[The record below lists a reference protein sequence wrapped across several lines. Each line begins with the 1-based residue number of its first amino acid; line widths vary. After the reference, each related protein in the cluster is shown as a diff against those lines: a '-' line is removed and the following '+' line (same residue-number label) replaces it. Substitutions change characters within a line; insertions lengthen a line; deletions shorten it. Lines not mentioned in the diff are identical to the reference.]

1 MAESFAG
8 ITVPEGEAGELRS
21 AAKALS
27 GLSHDLESAARA
39 LDGQPTMLGGWFGPA
54 SVAYAGACLVSSGG
68 VRAGATA
75 AHAGAAALRRF
86 GEGLQDA
93 QRDARHAIAQARA
106 AQHRID
112 RAQHAIADARARVAA
127 AAARDSAAASKIALT
142 SVVGV
147 PPPDAV
153 AEQARARSDVA
164 AAELDGAGAQRE
176 LEEARADLARAKAA
190 GHRAMEHAQAVARA
204 AAAAFDAASGGGPAA
219 GANGGPPSGVRDGG
233 WVDFARL
240 LGRQLTGAELGI
252 ITGGLEQDLKLGA
265 YGVRKLVTFAGD
277 EMLSVGWRYTADG
290 GRTWVARA
298 VHGVT
303 KEAYDQAIEVAA
315 GLEKVGKGA
324 KIAGGLLGVVT
335 GAADQYGEDAGRKDL
350 SATDKVGRVVAGGAY
365 KGAGSFVGGAVGAQ
379 VGAAYGAAIG
389 IAVPVPVVGTVA
401 GAAVGAVIG
410 GVIGSGVGES
420 VADMTKGP
428 VVNMGGKAANVA
440 VDGAKAAVKGA
451 GKVLDSINPF

>member
-1 MAESFAG
+1 MPESFAG

-27 GLSHDLESAARA
+27 GLSHDLELAARA
-39 LDGQPTMLGGWFGPA
+39 LDNQPTMLGGWVGPA

-68 VRAGATA
+68 VRAGASA
-75 AHAGAAALRRF
+75 ARAGAGALRRF
-86 GEGLQDA
+86 GEGLQFA
-93 QRDARHAIAQARA
+93 QRDARHAIAQARD

-112 RAQHAIADARARVAA
+112 RAAHAIADARARAAA

-153 AEQARARSDVA
+153 AEQARARSDAA

-190 GHRAMEHAQAVARA
+190 GRRATEHAHAVARA

-233 WVDFARL
+233 WVALARA
-240 LGRQLTGAELGI
+240 LGSPLTGAGLAL
-252 ITGGLEQDLKLGA
+252 ITGAVEQNLNLAANDL
-265 YGVRKLVTFAGD
+265 RKLFMFQGG
-277 EMLSVGWRYTADG
+277 EMMSG
-290 GRTWVARA
+290 GSRLVNGRRTWVTRY
-298 VHGVT
+298 VGSVT
-303 KEAYDQAIEVAA
+303 EEAYDRAMKVADR
-315 GLEKVGKGA
+315 LEKVGRRVKF
-324 KIAGGLLGVVT
+324 AGGLLGVVT
-335 GAADQYGEDAGRKDL
+335 GAADQYSDDSGRKDL
-350 SATDKVGRVVAGGAY
+350 STTDKVGRVAAIGAY
-365 KGAGSFVGGAVGAQ
+365 KGAVSYGGGLVGAGA
-379 VGAAYGAAIG
+379 GAAYGAAIG
-389 IAVPVPVVGTVA
+389 SAVPVAGTAV

-410 GVIGSGVGES
+410 GVIGSGAGEFI
-420 VADMTKGP
+420 ADKTKGIP
-428 VVNMGGKAANVA
+428 LAVGARAANIA
-440 VDGAKAAVKGA
+440 VDSAKAAEDVVKGA